1 MAKAT
6 EHEKILRVHE
16 VYKMLVGCWSTA
28 DILEYAGNKW
38 GLEKSQAYNYI
49 AEAREKLKTNC
60 AINESEW
67 IAQKMATLEQMAR
80 DELSP
85 NEETG
90 TVGTN
95 SRLAALQFIRTQA
108 QFIKVI

>member
-6 EHEKILRVHE
+6 EHEKILRVHD
-16 VYKMLVGCWSTA
+16 VYQKLVGCWSNA
-28 DILEYAGNKW
+28 DIIEYARNKW
-38 GLEKSQAYNYI
+38 GVEQAQCYRYI
-49 AEAREKLKTNC
+49 QEARERLKANC

-80 DELSP
+80 DELAP

-108 QFIKVI
+108 QFIKVL

>member
-1 MAKAT
+1 MARST

-16 VYKMLVGCWSTA
+16 VYKMLVGCWASV
-28 DILEYAGNKW
+28 DICEFAQNKW
-38 GLEKSQAYNYI
+38 GVDQSTAYRYI
-49 AEAREKLKTNC
+49 AEAREKLKANC

-108 QFIKVI
+108 QFIKVL

>member
-6 EHEKILRVHE
+6 EHEKIIRVHE
-16 VYKMLVGCWSTA
+16 VYKMLVGCWSNT
-28 DILEYAGNKW
+28 DIVEYARNKW
-38 GLEKSQAYNYI
+38 GIEQAMAYRYI
-49 AEAREKLKTNC
+49 AEARERLKANC
-60 AINESEW
+60 AINEAEW
-67 IAQKMATLEQMAR
+67 VAQKMATLEQMAR
-80 DELSP
+80 DELAP

-108 QFIKVI
+108 QLIKVL